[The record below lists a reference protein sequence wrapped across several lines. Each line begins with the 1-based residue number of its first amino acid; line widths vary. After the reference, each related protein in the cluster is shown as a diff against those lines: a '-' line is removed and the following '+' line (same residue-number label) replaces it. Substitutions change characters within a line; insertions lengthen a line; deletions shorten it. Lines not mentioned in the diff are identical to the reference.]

1 MRLDENSCSTQII
14 PPSFLALRRPL
25 LTNTIQISSSSCSP
39 STEQSKEQHSR
50 SIHLIILVRLR
61 LIICN
66 NLFKKNFIQILIPL
80 LIILITLIIS
90 IIVYMRKRSSKRD
103 LTSITPRSSSIPS
116 ISNNLDSQN
125 E

>member
-14 PPSFLALRRPL
+14 PPSFLAPRRSL
-25 LTNTIQISSSSCSP
+25 LTTSLLTTVHLSSSSPSP

-66 NLFKKNFIQILIPL
+66 DLF
-80 LIILITLIIS
+80 
-90 IIVYMRKRSSKRD
+90 
-103 LTSITPRSSSIPS
+103 
-116 ISNNLDSQN
+116 
-125 E
+125 